1 MNILTIT
8 GNLGKDART
17 NKAGGTT
24 VANFSVAVRSG
35 YGDNEKTIWVDCSLW
50 GKQAESKLVDYLIKG
65 QQVAVSGEMG
75 TKEHEG
81 KTHITLRVNAI
92 DLIGKKGDAPAP
104 AATPPVVKQQQES
117 VIDDSDDIPF

>member
-8 GNLGKDART
+8 GNLGIDARV
-17 NKAGGTT
+17 NKAGGTS
-24 VANFSVAVRSG
+24 VANFSVAMRSG

-50 GKQAESKLVDYLIKG
+50 GKQAESKLVDYLVKG

-81 KTHITLRVNAI
+81 KTYITLRVNTI

-117 VIDDSDDIPF
+117 VIDDSDIPF

>member
-50 GKQAESKLVDYLIKG
+50 GKQAESKLVDYLVKG

-81 KTHITLRVNAI
+81 KTYITLRVNAI

-117 VIDDSDDIPF
+117 VIDDSDIPF

>member
-24 VANFSVAVRSG
+24 VSNFSVAVRSG

-81 KTHITLRVNAI
+81 KTYITLRVNAI

-117 VIDDSDDIPF
+117 VIDDSDIPF

>member
-50 GKQAESKLVDYLIKG
+50 GKQAESKLVDYLVKG
-65 QQVAVSGEMG
+65 QQVAVSGEIG

-81 KTHITLRVNAI
+81 KTYITLRVNAI

-117 VIDDSDDIPF
+117 VIDDSDIPF

>member
-8 GNLGKDART
+8 GNLGIDARV
-17 NKAGGTT
+17 NKAGGTS
-24 VANFSVAVRSG
+24 VANFSVAMRSG

-50 GKQAESKLVDYLIKG
+50 GKQAESKLVDYLVKG

-81 KTHITLRVNAI
+81 KTYITLRVNTI

-104 AATPPVVKQQQES
+104 AAAPPVVAQKEP
-117 VIDDSDDIPF
+117 VIDDDDIPF